1 MFDSQGHY
9 YLHFEALHHNFGLQ
23 IQNKRLQWGNDTR
36 FTQICYTHDLG
47 RWIASSSLKNYSLD
61 KLSTWKS
68 SMLNLNLNLIS
79 PRFDPASFGARFL
92 FATGC
97 VISFLGFYN
106 THKWCLLFVIFFW
119 VKILSIENIQQH
131 LQIHIML
138 KEEYYIYITYT
149 IL

>member
-36 FTQICYTHDLG
+36 FTQICFTHDLG

-79 PRFDPASFGARFL
+79 PRFDPASCGAHFL

-106 THKWCLLFVIFFW
+106 THKWCLLSVIFFCQ
-119 VKILSIENIQQH
+119 SIVNR
-131 LQIHIML
+131 
-138 KEEYYIYITYT
+138 KYPT
-149 IL
+149 ILANSHNVKRRVLQ